1 MGIKRKNKMDLIEK
15 ITEVE
20 AKELE
25 LLQSNIEKAF
35 DLVYKNDEF
44 LITNG
49 LCERCIMFRF
59 ADYLADL
66 YPNYNV
72 DCEYNRHIEN
82 VKRIS
87 KDEEIFP
94 DVILHTRGVDDNN
107 FAIIELK
114 NKTNPGNSGR
124 KNDEKKL
131 RALTKSKSDGNKD
144 SLYNYGY
151 KFGLAITICEDLKA
165 TMNSIDVYR
174 NGKKISQDSKN

>member
-1 MGIKRKNKMDLIEK
+1 MDLIEK

-59 ADYLADL
+59 AGYLADL
-66 YPNYNV
+66 YPDYNV

-82 VKRIS
+82 VKRIR
-87 KDEEIFP
+87 KDKEIFP
-94 DVILHTRGVDDNN
+94 DVILHTRGVDENN

-114 NKTNPGNSGR
+114 NKTNPDDVGR
-124 KNDEKKL
+124 KNDENKL
-131 RALTKSKSDGNKD
+131 RALTENKSDGNKD
-144 SLYNYGY
+144 PLYNYGY
-151 KFGLAITICEDLKA
+151 KFGLAITVCGDSKE
-165 TMNSIDVYR
+165 TMQSIVVYR

>member
-1 MGIKRKNKMDLIEK
+1 MDLIEK

-59 ADYLADL
+59 AGYLADL
-66 YPNYNV
+66 YPDYNV

-82 VKRIS
+82 VKRIR
-87 KDEEIFP
+87 KDKEIFP
-94 DVILHTRGVDDNN
+94 DVILHTRGVDENN

-114 NKTNPGNSGR
+114 NKTNPDDVGR
-124 KNDEKKL
+124 KNDENTL
-131 RALTKSKSDGNKD
+131 RALTENKSDGNKD
-144 SLYNYGY
+144 PLYNYGY
-151 KFGLAITICEDLKA
+151 KFGLAITVCGDSKE
-165 TMNSIDVYR
+165 TMQSIVVYR

>member
-59 ADYLADL
+59 AGYLADL
-66 YPNYNV
+66 YPDYNV
-72 DCEYNRHIEN
+72 DCEYNRHIDN
-82 VKRIS
+82 IKRIR
-87 KDEEIFP
+87 KDKEIFP
-94 DVILHTRGVDDNN
+94 DVILHTRGVDENN

-114 NKTNPGNSGR
+114 NKTNPDDVGR
-124 KNDEKKL
+124 KNDENKL
-131 RALTKSKSDGNKD
+131 RALTENKSDGNKD
-144 SLYNYGY
+144 PLYNYGY
-151 KFGLAITICEDLKA
+151 KFGLAITVCGDSKE
-165 TMNSIDVYR
+165 TMQSIVVYR